1 MTQIKSVNEMLNGQR
16 IVPVVVIENQQQ
28 AVGLAQ
34 ALIDGGITVI
44 EITLRN
50 NYGMQ
55 AIKDVKNAFPEMLT
69 LAGTVNTAQSMLEV
83 MEAGAD
89 GIISPGITDSLLNT
103 ALENGFPYLPG
114 VATASEVLTAME
126 YGLSECKLFPATV
139 VGGVSA
145 LKAFSGPLSKMKFCP
160 TGGVGEANY
169 KDFLA
174 LKNVMCVGGSWIAP
188 SSLIAQGNWQ
198 GISELC
204 QDTLAS
210 LEGM

>member
-1 MTQIKSVNEMLNGQR
+1 MTQIVNISDLLNGQK
-16 IVPVVVIENQQQ
+16 IVPVVVIENKQE
-28 AVGLAQ
+28 ALGLAQ
-34 ALIDGGITVI
+34 ALIDGGIQVI

-50 NYGMQ
+50 SYGIQ
-55 AIKDVKNAFPEMLT
+55 AITDVKNAFPDMLT
-69 LAGTVNTAQSMLEV
+69 LAGTVNNAQTMLDV
-83 MEAGAD
+83 MAAGAD
-89 GIISPGITDSLLNT
+89 GIISPGITDSLLRT
-103 ALENGFPYLPG
+103 ALEKKIPYLPG

-160 TGGVGEANY
+160 TGGVEKDNF

-174 LKNVMCVGGSWIAP
+174 LPNVMCVGGSWIAP
-188 SSLIAQGNWQ
+188 SSLIAQADWQ

-204 QDTLAS
+204 QATLAS
-210 LEGM
+210 IEAQ